1 MATSTTKLTID
12 DFERLPQEQ
21 AENHELVNGEL
32 IEMSGNTFEHHEI
45 QDFLCG
51 LLRAFVR
58 EHRLGK
64 VVSEQEYDFGGDAHG
79 PDISF
84 FGLAKKALV
93 ERRKRVQR
101 FVPDLAIEIVSAND
115 TFESLLDR
123 IEKYRRAGTEEAWIL
138 APRTREV
145 FVFSSRGDRILSGD
159 AELNT
164 DLLPGFRISVRRL
177 FEEAAE

>member
-21 AENHELVNGEL
+21 AENHELVDGEL

-51 LLRAFVR
+51 LLRALVR

-79 PDISF
+79 LDISF
-84 FGLAKKALV
+84 FGPAKRALV
-93 ERRKRVQR
+93 DRRKRVQR
-101 FVPDLAIEIVSAND
+101 FVPNLAIEIASKND
-115 TFESLLDR
+115 TLESLLER
-123 IEKYRRAGTEEAWIL
+123 IEKYRRGGTEESWVL

-145 FVFSSRGDRILSGD
+145 FIFSTRGDRILRGD
-159 AELNT
+159 AELST
-164 DLLPGFRISVRRL
+164 DLLPGFRISVRQL
-177 FEEAAE
+177 FAQAAE